1 MSMMIP
7 VLFMGGQYNHLI
19 VRALKEL
26 GVESRML
33 MPRATLESLKGAD
46 GLVMGG
52 GPLSV
57 YEGLERFGNAPS
69 IIEGWGRPILGICLS
84 HQLIGKMLGG
94 DVVRGKNPEY
104 GKTVIRVIDPDG
116 ILQGVGEEFVAW
128 ASHND
133 EVKSR
138 EGASFKI
145 LAESDYCSVEALS
158 DERRRLYGV
167 QFHIEV
173 AETPKGK
180 EILKNF
186 IRICRK

>member
-33 MPRATLESLKGAD
+33 MPKAPLESLEGAD

-52 GPLSV
+52 GPMSV
-57 YEGLERFGNAPS
+57 YDGLERFGNAPS

-84 HQLIGKMLGG
+84 HQLIGKLLGG
-94 DVVRGKNPEY
+94 DVVKGRSPEY
-104 GKTVIRVIDPDG
+104 GRTVVRVIDEDG
-116 ILQGVGEEFVAW
+116 ILQGVGKEFVAW

-133 EVKSR
+133 EVKFR

-145 LAESDYCSVEALS
+145 LAESEYCSVEALS

-167 QFHIEV
+167 QFHVEV

-180 EILKNF
+180 KILGNF
-186 IRICRK
+186 ISLCRK